1 MKGNLKKILSAILV
15 TAMSVG
21 MCVSASAAPIDPCVL
36 RPGLVGQK
44 VVLIPKSNTKSQ
56 LNMYVSSIDDIKN
69 GKNVTTWNYIATDG
83 TQHWYIRKYNG
94 SSDRYVISPNDNRDF
109 SLNYYTDGTENCTLY
124 AISGNT
130 KEDYVINMVD
140 ESNGSFGDKYG
151 IVLSERVKC
160 LTVMTGEDV
169 YEGGVAKGKNVRW
182 KSPISSTSVDNTQA
196 WNPDTRA

>member
-21 MCVSASAAPIDPCVL
+21 MCVSASAAPIDPYAL
-36 RPGLVGQK
+36 RPGLVDQK
-44 VVLIPKSNTKSQ
+44 VVLTPKSNTKSQ
-56 LNMYVSSIDDIKN
+56 LNMYVSSVNAIAN

-83 TQHWYIRKYNG
+83 TQHWIIRKYNG
-94 SSDRYVISPNDNRDF
+94 SNDRYVISPYDNRDF

-124 AISGNT
+124 AISGNAE
-130 KEDYVINMVD
+130 KDFVVSMVD
-140 ESNGSFGDKYG
+140 ESNGSLGDKYG
-151 IVLSERVKC
+151 IVLPERVKC

-182 KSPISSTSVDNTQA
+182 KSPISSTSIDNTQA

>member
-21 MCVSASAAPIDPCVL
+21 MCVSASAAPIEPCAL
-36 RPGLVGQK
+36 RPGLVDQK

-56 LNMYVSSIDDIKN
+56 LNMYVSSVNAIAN

-83 TQHWYIRKYNG
+83 TQHWIIRKYNG

-124 AISGNT
+124 AISGNVR
-130 KEDYVINMVD
+130 EDYVVSMVD
-140 ESNGSFGDKYG
+140 ESNGSLGDKYG
-151 IVLSERVKC
+151 IVLPERVKC
-160 LTVMTGEDV
+160 LTVMPGEDV

-182 KSPISSTSVDNTQA
+182 KSPISSTSIDNTQA

>member
-56 LNMYVSSIDDIKN
+56 LNMYVSSIDDIAN

-83 TQHWYIRKYNG
+83 TQHWYIRKYTG

-124 AISGNT
+124 ATSGNT
-130 KEDYVINMVD
+130 KEDYVVNMVD

-169 YEGGVAKGKNVRW
+169 YEGGVAKCKNVRW

>member
-21 MCVSASAAPIDPCVL
+21 MCVSASAAPIEPCAL
-36 RPGLVGQK
+36 RNGLVGKK
-44 VVLIPKSNTKSQ
+44 VVLIPKSNTGSQ
-56 LNMYVSSIDDIKN
+56 LNMYVSSMEGIEN
-69 GKNVTTWNYIATDG
+69 GKNVTTWNYVATDD
-83 TQHWYIRKYNG
+83 TQYWIINRYNG
-94 SSDRYVISPNDNRDF
+94 STDRYVISPFKNQKF
-109 SLNYYTDGTENCTLY
+109 ALNYYTDGTENCTLY
-124 AISGNT
+124 AISGNAE
-130 KEDYVINMVD
+130 KDFVVSMVD
-140 ESNGSFGDKYG
+140 ESNGSLGDKYG
-151 IVLSERVKC
+151 IVLPERVKC